1 MHHARPVS
9 LDIEGPQVHDNRD
22 TVDAPPFRTYR
33 SLILRKAQLYF
44 IASVFA
50 LRLLLDI
57 SYTSFVSPLFSY
69 AGMFYVF
76 EWSRLVESY
85 VVLAILALLSPY
97 RLQKPSDFFYC
108 FSLVMYFLPMG
119 LFYAYAGVSP
129 VGFYIINLC
138 AFALALSL
146 YLPSVVIKKP
156 KISTRTV
163 RNLLLLAYASMTMLV
178 AALVGVE
185 NINFDLAKEYEYR
198 PVISNILS
206 GYGLEYLI
214 PWTISVIGPAVL
226 SDSLARLKFFLF
238 LILSALHVFWFGIT
252 SHKTPMFIP
261 VMVLGIWWLF
271 SGRNELFRV
280 RMAVS

>member
-22 TVDAPPFRTYR
+22 NVDVPPFRTYR

-69 AGMFYVF
+69 AGMFFVF
-76 EWSRLVESY
+76 EWSRFVESY

-108 FSLVMYFLPMG
+108 FSLVMIYNGAFLR
-119 LFYAYAGVSP
+119 LRRRLP
-129 VGFYIINLC
+129 VGFYVVNLC

-146 YLPSVVIKKP
+146 YLPSVVIKP
-156 KISTRTV
+156 KFNENRSQFTIICIRV
-163 RNLLLLAYASMTMLV
+163 NDHF
-178 AALVGVE
+178 VG
-185 NINFDLAKEYEYR
+185 R
-198 PVISNILS
+198 S
-206 GYGLEYLI
+206 GWCRKY
-214 PWTISVIGPAVL
+214 
-226 SDSLARLKFFLF
+226 KF
-238 LILSALHVFWFGIT
+238 
-252 SHKTPMFIP
+252 
-261 VMVLGIWWLF
+261 
-271 SGRNELFRV
+271 
-280 RMAVS
+280 